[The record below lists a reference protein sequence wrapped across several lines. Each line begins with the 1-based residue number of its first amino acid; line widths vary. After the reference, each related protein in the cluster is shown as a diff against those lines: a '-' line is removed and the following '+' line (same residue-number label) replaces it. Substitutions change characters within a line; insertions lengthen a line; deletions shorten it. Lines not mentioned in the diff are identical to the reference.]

1 MLKNKKKFKV
11 FIAGVM
17 QGSRRDGKIFS
28 QRYRSEITR
37 ILSRWNNN
45 LEVVDPDKTD
55 PDRLFYNKRQAR
67 KMFFDYCDHVR
78 KVDLVVSFLPKA
90 SMGTAIEM
98 WEAYH
103 AKVPIISISP
113 MKTNWV
119 IKLLSNKVYGRI
131 KDFRRDLENEQSEL
145 NKILSRS

>member
-37 ILSRWNNN
+37 ILTRWNNN

-55 PDRLFYNKRQAR
+55 PDRLFYNKRQAG
-67 KMFFDYCDHVR
+67 KMFFDYCNYVR
-78 KVDLVVSFLPKA
+78 KVDLIVSFLPKA

-103 AKVPIISISP
+103 ARVPIISISP

-131 KDFRRDLENEQSEL
+131 KDFRKDLENGQSEL
-145 NKILSRS
+145 NKMFGRS